1 MQDFQSSLFRF
12 SYFDQKESALVLS
25 RLCKS
30 SNSDSNSSISISSN
44 NSDKRNSNNSNNSSS
59 NSNSKNGFRCKS
71 VNAVQ
76 LKINF
81 SFGLQGLQF
90 MSWGSEEKI
99 SFATFI
105 YFLSFVFTQSVSL
118 GAPEIYQNLPDKIE
132 VVLPSLLLTCF
143 KWTNSLKY
151 FINKV
156 KQTFYLLEDSK
167 EGLGAFVQMSPNFP
181 IKPSR
186 MPYVPKVR
194 FVLKAFLPQTN

>member
-12 SYFDQKESALVLS
+12 LYFDQKESALVLS

-30 SNSDSNSSISISSN
+30 SNSDSNSSISSN
-44 NSDKRNSNNSNNSSS
+44 SSNNSSS
-59 NSNSKNGFRCKS
+59 NSNSNNGIRCKS

-81 SFGLQGLQF
+81 SIGLQGLQF

-118 GAPEIYQNLPDKIE
+118 GAPEIYQNLSDKIE
-132 VVLPSLLLTCF
+132 VVLPSLFLTCF
-143 KWTNSLKY
+143 KLTNSLQY
-151 FINKV
+151 IINI
-156 KQTFYLLEDSK
+156 S
-167 EGLGAFVQMSPNFP
+167 
-181 IKPSR
+181 
-186 MPYVPKVR
+186 
-194 FVLKAFLPQTN
+194 